1 MAECAPDRT
10 EYDQVDHDSQVIHQK
25 LKDATRAAE
34 RLAERGGGST
44 RGKRTTSCPSVSRP
58 DDDDDCRII
67 EVFAV
72 MPFNYAYPYSVS
84 DTLAS
89 AGESASTDKGKK
101 RAAEEPAAEKKKKKI
116 KKTSARNASS
126 TSSAAVPPKP
136 KPRAIGVG

>member
-1 MAECAPDRT
+1 MDP
-10 EYDQVDHDSQVIHQK
+10 DSQAIYQK
-25 LKDATRAAE
+25 LRDAAHAVE
-34 RLAERGGGST
+34 RLAERGGGSS
-44 RGKRTTSCPSVSRP
+44 RGKRTSSRPSVSRP

-67 EVFAV
+67 EVLAV

-84 DTLAS
+84 DTPAS

-101 RAAEEPAAEKKKKKI
+101 RAAEEPATEKKKKKI
-116 KKTSARNASS
+116 KKTSARKASS